1 MADHSIL
8 KNVYL
13 FDGLSEE
20 DLEKVFDICKPF
32 ELKENEKL
40 FSEGDAGDELFI
52 IVSGEIRISK
62 LIGGLGEEALA
73 VLKDGNFFGEMSLVD
88 DVPRSAD
95 AISNKASSLL
105 RISREDFL
113 QLLMSDKDL
122 ALTLLMTFVK
132 TLSLRLR
139 QTNEKVKAFLAMAGG
154 F

>member
-1 MADHSIL
+1 MAEYTIL
-8 KNVYL
+8 KKVYL
-13 FDGLSEE
+13 FEGLNDE
-20 DLEKVFDICKPF
+20 DLQKVFNICKPV
-32 ELKENEKL
+32 ELKENERL
-40 FSEGDAGDELFI
+40 FSEGDSGDELFI
-52 IVSGEIRISK
+52 IVTGEIRISK
-62 LIGGLGEEALA
+62 VIGGLGEEALA

-95 AISNKASSLL
+95 AIANKASSLL
-105 RISREDFL
+105 RITREDFL

-139 QTNEKVKAFLAMAGG
+139 ETNEKVKAFLAMTGG